1 MNKKYVGIDSF
12 DIFLL
17 ELMLNYKK
25 NKEPQIVNVRQ
36 LVHQITN
43 MDRYSHFIHAYPAK
57 LLQQIPYLFL
67 NNSIFSKEGDTIL
80 DPFCG
85 TGTVLLEA
93 SIANRNAIG
102 VDVIPLASLI
112 ARTKILKQ
120 DIQKLENKLLEIK
133 ELLNLYQSSKRKYFV
148 PNSSNIEHW
157 DDKKTIRKLSKI
169 KHLLDN
175 IEEPYMKDFFN
186 VIFSICCRKF
196 SYSDPR
202 ISVPVKINEHRIPE
216 GHSLREAANKHI
228 RFIKLNNVFEFF
240 IDQANKNIARLKSY
254 QNATMFN
261 NNEIII
267 YNSDIKEIDDNLI
280 KDGSVQLILT
290 SPPYVS
296 AQKYIRASSLSLQW
310 LGLNNDGLSS
320 LDKKSIGREYF
331 SPNEYKQ
338 FYKTGFKT
346 IDTIL
351 LKIFEK
357 NKLRAYITYTYM
369 IEMQKMFQKSFAI
382 LKEKGYF
389 IMVIGNNTIAG
400 YEFMTYKYLIEIAE
414 KVGFSTELVL
424 IDDIKSRG
432 LMTKRNKTASVI
444 SREYIVIFSKDTNEK
459 RI

>member
-1 MNKKYVGIDSF
+1 MFKNNK
-12 DIFLL
+12 
-17 ELMLNYKK
+17 
-25 NKEPQIVNVRQ
+25 IV
-36 LVHQITN
+36 
-43 MDRYSHFIHAYPAK
+43 
-57 LLQQIPYLFL
+57 
-67 NNSIFSKEGDTIL
+67 
-80 DPFCG
+80 
-85 TGTVLLEA
+85 
-93 SIANRNAIG
+93 
-102 VDVIPLASLI
+102 
-112 ARTKILKQ
+112 
-120 DIQKLENKLLEIK
+120 
-133 ELLNLYQSSKRKYFV
+133 
-148 PNSSNIEHW
+148 
-157 DDKKTIRKLSKI
+157 
-169 KHLLDN
+169 
-175 IEEPYMKDFFN
+175 
-186 VIFSICCRKF
+186 
-196 SYSDPR
+196 
-202 ISVPVKINEHRIPE
+202 
-216 GHSLREAANKHI
+216 
-228 RFIKLNNVFEFF
+228 
-240 IDQANKNIARLKSY
+240 
-254 QNATMFN
+254 
-261 NNEIII
+261 I

-310 LGLNNDGLSS
+310 LGLNNNSLSS

-357 NKLRAYITYTYM
+357 NKLRAYITYTYL

-414 KVGFSTELVL
+414 KIGFSTELVL

-444 SREYIVIFSKDTNEK
+444 SREYIVIFSKDKNK
-459 RI
+459 K